1 MSAPFSVLFSSFLY
15 ALAVISKRLLMTREN
30 KIVCQILF
38 NGNTLNIFPPL
49 QIWWCIQLFDNNISW
64 YWPISAYTFC
74 KVFRYWN
81 SFSMKLICVL
91 SIHIVEWIWNY
102 TISETILQVRL
113 VVLVFFKQHY
123 VFYFHQKYILI
134 VVQTIVCIKK
144 TRVDRCNAA
153 CAVMQLICCS

>member
-91 SIHIVEWIWNY
+91 SIHIVELIWNY
-102 TISETILQVRL
+102 AIKFVASMCGACVFQAALCFFISTKNTFWLL
-113 VVLVFFKQHY
+113 FKQL
-123 VFYFHQKYILI
+123 F
-134 VVQTIVCIKK
+134 
-144 TRVDRCNAA
+144 A
-153 CAVMQLICCS
+153 

>member
-102 TISETILQVRL
+102 AINENILQVIRCINVWCL
-113 VVLVFFKQHY
+113 CFSSSIMFFISTKNTFWLLFKQL
-123 VFYFHQKYILI
+123 F
-134 VVQTIVCIKK
+134 
-144 TRVDRCNAA
+144 A
-153 CAVMQLICCS
+153 

>member
-102 TISETILQVRL
+102 TISETIIRCINVWCLCFSSSIMFFISTKNTFWL
-113 VVLVFFKQHY
+113 LFKQL
-123 VFYFHQKYILI
+123 F
-134 VVQTIVCIKK
+134 
-144 TRVDRCNAA
+144 A
-153 CAVMQLICCS
+153 

>member
-113 VVLVFFKQHY
+113 ACVFQ
-123 VFYFHQKYILI
+123 
-134 VVQTIVCIKK
+134 
-144 TRVDRCNAA
+144 AA
-153 CAVMQLICCS
+153 LCFLFPPKIHFDCCSNNCLHKENEGWQM